1 MYACISVAGP
11 TFAALT
17 MRDPTPVPVPNPAIS
32 RLEAVEEN
40 VRDIYS
46 QLRELVERR
55 ARDLDNNVL
64 RAELDMFSGLQTRL
78 IYRVEQLEAGFAI
91 LNQSVEIVRGF
102 KITELADRQ
111 EELEQRVDEQANAV
125 ELMEGQLVGVKQL
138 KAVEK
143 KLDQLTQNMVGLNTS
158 QVQLLQAEL
167 AKSGEQQQ
175 YERGQW
181 QQYCAAMYQAYD
193 FFFHCFVC

>member
-1 MYACISVAGP
+1 
-11 TFAALT
+11 
-17 MRDPTPVPVPNPAIS
+17 
-32 RLEAVEEN
+32 
-40 VRDIYS
+40 
-46 QLRELVERR
+46 
-55 ARDLDNNVL
+55 
-64 RAELDMFSGLQTRL
+64 MFSRLQTRL
-78 IYRVEQLEAGFAI
+78 IDRVEQLEAGFAI

-102 KITELADRQ
+102 KITELAERQ
-111 EELEQRVDEQANAV
+111 EELEQRVDEQANTV

-167 AKSGEQQQ
+167 AKSGEQQR

-181 QQYCAAMYQAYD
+181 QQYCAAMYQVYD